1 MNLSQT
7 FILGDLSGLQD
18 YLFDVAAEGGGQARR
33 LRARSLSIS
42 LLAEC
47 AAHRILHSVGWTG
60 TELVFSSAGKFLLAG
75 PCLKE
80 TSAIAAKAE
89 VDKASR
95 WLLTE
100 TGGGLRL
107 AVTVCDSTP
116 GELPVAI
123 FARAQEILMREKL
136 RPWVGCAT
144 ASGHWQTETLILPA
158 ISPPCEL
165 CRRRAAR
172 QSFSD
177 DGVDRK
183 VCKQC
188 GGDWRLGRDL
198 PTARWLELHAVPGKE
213 AIDLLGFGLRASAED
228 RLSSEALQAYSV
240 GAQFSSGDSR
250 IVPRPLARHIPQDKA
265 GRAIEFKELATY
277 SDGAPLLGILKMDAD
292 NLGLAFR
299 RILNNAT
306 DMLPLMQFSRRLD
319 DFFAN
324 KVNNMMNQS
333 PWELLY
339 VVFSGGDDLLLI
351 GPWNTAFSFAAQVQ
365 REFTREFSRDGL
377 TLSAGLAVIK
387 PVFPIRN
394 AVEQADALLERAKSE
409 CAPGAETAKDQF
421 AAFGQVWKWH
431 EHETVSHSARRLVR
445 WVQDDK
451 IMPRGWLHTF
461 LDLAETRI
469 RPEAGPVTA
478 RLAYHIGRNMPS
490 RHAEG
495 AKGEMRQWA
504 EAVLAD
510 FDAGVRPETRL
521 LPAILRYAL
530 TATRSPS
537 KDES

>member
-1 MNLSQT
+1 MNLNQT
-7 FILGDLSGLQD
+7 LILGDLSGLQD

-47 AAHRILHSVGWTG
+47 AARRILDSVGWTRR
-60 TELVFSSAGKFLLAG
+60 ELVFSSAGKFLLAG
-75 PCLKE
+75 PCLKGAS
-80 TSAIAAKAE
+80 TVTAKTE
-89 VDKASR
+89 VDKATR

-100 TGGGLRL
+100 TCGGLRL
-107 AVTVCDSTP
+107 AVIFCDSTP
-116 GELPVAI
+116 GALPIAV
-123 FARAQEILMREKL
+123 FGRAQQMLQREKM
-136 RPWVGCAT
+136 RPWAGCAT
-144 ASGHWQTETLILPA
+144 ASGRWQTDTLILPA
-158 ISPPCEL
+158 ISPACEL
-165 CRRRAAR
+165 CRRRSA
-172 QSFSD
+172 QQTFSD
-177 DGVDRK
+177 DGIDRK
-183 VCKQC
+183 ICQRC
-188 GGDWRLGRDL
+188 RGDWRLGRDL
-198 PTARWLELHAVPGKE
+198 PTARWLELHTVPGE
-213 AIDLLGFGLRASAED
+213 ETFDLLGFGLRASAAG
-228 RLSSEALQAYSV
+228 RLSPEALQAFPV
-240 GAQFSSGDSR
+240 GSQSASGDSR
-250 IVPRPLARHIPQDKA
+250 IVPRPLARHIPQDKE
-265 GRAIEFKELATY
+265 GHPIEFKELATY

-299 RILNNAT
+299 KVLNTTTNL
-306 DMLPLMQFSRRLD
+306 LPLMQFSRRLD
-319 DFFAN
+319 DFFAT
-324 KVNNMMNQS
+324 KVNNMMNQP
-333 PWELLY
+333 PWDLLY

-351 GPWNTAFSFAAQVQ
+351 GPWNVAFSFASQVQ
-365 REFTREFSRDGL
+365 REFTREFSKDGL

-394 AVEQADALLERAKSE
+394 AVEQADTLLERAKSE

-431 EHETVSHSARRLVR
+431 EHETVSHSAKQLIR

-451 IMPRGWLHTF
+451 VMPRGWLHTF

-478 RLAYHIGRNMPS
+478 RLAYHIGRNLPS

-495 AKGEMRQWA
+495 AKGELRQWA

-530 TATRSPS
+530 TATRSPA

>member
-47 AAHRILHSVGWTG
+47 AARRILDSVGWTRR
-60 TELVFSSAGKFLLAG
+60 ELVFSSAGKFLLAG
-75 PCLKE
+75 PCLKG
-80 TSAIAAKAE
+80 TSAVAAKAE
-89 VDKASR
+89 VDKATR

-100 TGGGLRL
+100 TSSGLRL

-123 FARAQEILMREKL
+123 FARAQKILLREKL
-136 RPWVGCAT
+136 RPWSGCAT
-144 ASGHWQTETLILPA
+144 ASGHWQTDTLILPA
-158 ISPPCEL
+158 VSPPCEL
-165 CRRRAAR
+165 CRRRAAK
-172 QSFSD
+172 QSFND
-177 DGVDRK
+177 DGIDRR

-198 PTARWLELHAVPGKE
+198 PTARWLELHAFPGKE
-213 AIDLLGFGLRASAED
+213 AFDLLGFGLRASAED

-240 GAQFSSGDSR
+240 GAQSSSSDSR

-265 GRAIEFKELATY
+265 GRPIEFKELATY

-299 RILNNAT
+299 RVLNNAT

-324 KVNNMMNQS
+324 KVNNMMKES

-377 TLSAGLAVIK
+377 TLSAGLAVVK

-431 EHETVSHSARRLVR
+431 EHETVNHSAKQLVR

-469 RPEAGPVTA
+469 RPEDGPITA
-478 RLAYHIGRNMPS
+478 RLAYHIGRNLPS

-510 FDAGVRPETRL
+510 FDAGVRPETRF